1 MRTLTDIAGEIKPG
15 NIILQQHILDN
26 GEILNPELVV
36 IVGIDIWDQAFVVYY
51 TKYKEFDI
59 VVSNQEIVSNKPKVY
74 EFVEW
79 VEGWKILGHWRAM
92 PKFRNLLKAYRKI
105 IK

>member
-1 MRTLTDIAGEIKPG
+1 MKTLTDIAWKIKPG
-15 NIILQQHILDN
+15 DVILQQHILDD
-26 GEILNPELVV
+26 GKVLNPELVI

-59 VVSNQEIVSNKPKVY
+59 AISNQEIVSNKPKVY
-74 EFVEW
+74 EFAEW
-79 VEGWKILGHWRAM
+79 AEGWKILGYWKSM
-92 PKFRNLLKAYRKI
+92 PKFRNLLKAYKKI